1 MIDSDSVIFSLSDLF
16 ALLKCDLN
24 EIDLLLGLDQPSL
37 YLVKLTIGLI
47 DTDPKFFHLFFSV
60 NQVLVVLL
68 AAIEGRF
75 EDQDERDDDHDAVD
89 DPASNE
95 TTKGVTIQGVIL
107 VEVVVTEFL
116 RLHIK
121 LPLVSLRETQEKQGC
136 C

>member
-16 ALLKCDLN
+16 ALLKCNLN
-24 EIDLLLGLDQPSL
+24 EIDLFLCLDFSSL
-37 YLVKLTIGLI
+37 YLIKLTVGLI

-68 AAIEGRF
+68 AAIEGSF

-89 DPASNE
+89 DPAGNE

-107 VEVVVTEFL
+107 VEVVVPEFL

-121 LPLVSLRETQEKQGC
+121 LPLVSLRET
-136 C
+136 

>member
-16 ALLKCDLN
+16 ALLKCNLN
-24 EIDLLLGLDQPSL
+24 EIDLFLCLDFSTL
-37 YLVKLTIGLI
+37 YLIKLTIGLI

-89 DPASNE
+89 DPASYE
-95 TTKGVTIQGVIL
+95 TTTGVTIQGVIL
-107 VEVVVTEFL
+107 VEVVVTE
-116 RLHIK
+116 
-121 LPLVSLRETQEKQGC
+121 
-136 C
+136 

>member
-24 EIDLLLGLDQPSL
+24 EIDLFLCLDFSTL
-37 YLVKLTIGLI
+37 YLIKLTVGLI

-121 LPLVSLRETQEKQGC
+121 LTLVSLRETQKKQGC

>member
-16 ALLKCDLN
+16 ALLKCNLN
-24 EIDLLLGLDQPSL
+24 EIDLFLCLDFSTL
-37 YLVKLTIGLI
+37 YLIKLTIGLI

-75 EDQDERDDDHDAVD
+75 EDQYERDDDHDAVD

-107 VEVVVTEFL
+107 VEVVVTE
-116 RLHIK
+116 
-121 LPLVSLRETQEKQGC
+121 
-136 C
+136 